1 MEIELL
7 TAGRARDKL
16 DRLIDL
22 LQDAVDSGA
31 SVGFLPPLSREVAQ
45 DYWLTV
51 FADVEVG
58 RRLLLVASR
67 AEEVVGSVQLE
78 LAARANATHRAEVQR
93 LLVHRASR
101 RQGIGERLMREL
113 EVLARQRARSLLVL
127 DTRHGDPSELLYQ
140 KLGYTRA
147 GLIPGY
153 ARSADGSLD
162 ATAFY
167 YRQLAPA

>member
-1 MEIELL
+1 MDIELL
-7 TAGRARDKL
+7 SANGAREKL
-16 DRLIDL
+16 GGLIDL
-22 LQDAVDSGA
+22 LRDAVDSGA
-31 SVGFLPPLSREVAQ
+31 SVGFLPPLSREAAS
-45 DYWLTV
+45 DYWFAV

-67 AEEVVGSVQLE
+67 GEEVVGSVQLE
-78 LAARANATHRAEVQR
+78 LATRPNAIHRAEVQR

-113 EVLARQRARSLLVL
+113 EALARERARSLLVL

-147 GLIPGY
+147 GVIPAY
-153 ARSADGSLD
+153 ARSVGGSLD